1 MTTQTEREVI
11 APEICIAYIDESE
24 HITDPELLA
33 RTGRWWGVYLY
44 NRKEATHCCE
54 VTPSYWL
61 ELVGYYV
68 EREIDD
74 ATQEELV
81 SILGQDMQDS
91 SGGHYYHCHSVDAWH
106 MVDRAI
112 LFAALETASADTL
125 PVSALLE
132 TVSADVTGEDAM
144 EGVAEYVRGN
154 GYTVT

>member
-1 MTTQTEREVI
+1 MTTTEARRTI

-44 NRKEATHCCE
+44 NRKEATYCCE

-74 ATQEELV
+74 VTQEELLD
-81 SILGQDMQDS
+81 ILAQDMQES
-91 SGGHYYHCHSVDAWH
+91 AGHYYHCHHVDGWY
-106 MVDRAI
+106 MVDKDV
-112 LFAALETASADTL
+112 LFTALESAPANMLQVT
-125 PVSALLE
+125 ALLE

-154 GYTVT
+154 GFTVT